1 MKKIKRESG
10 GRGMGEGKEKGLI
23 KTSWKRNSERN
34 GALLN
39 LLEGPRN
46 EKEHWYTRKIFTFTV
61 SINGE

>member
-10 GRGMGEGKEKGLI
+10 GREGERLDKNLMEK
-23 KTSWKRNSERN
+23 NSERN

>member
-1 MKKIKRESG
+1 
-10 GRGMGEGKEKGLI
+10 MGEGKEKGLM

-34 GALLN
+34 GVLLN